1 MKKQDCSIFME
12 EVLTVETP
20 LTGPAA
26 LHVQSCPECAAL
38 RESLEC
44 FTGNAALPEV
54 PETLDRAV
62 LEYAGTARRRRNF
75 HQLFFRR
82 IMPFAAAAAAAVVC
96 VAALLPE
103 ADPVSPR
110 EFGADLT
117 VAAAKSVKEWN
128 VLESEACD
136 LHYELMSCQQILTAD
151 WHGTM

>member
-1 MKKQDCSIFME
+1 MKQQECSSFLE
-12 EVLTVETP
+12 EILAGKSP
-20 LTGPAA
+20 LSLEAA
-26 LHVQSCPECAAL
+26 EHVKCCAECAAL

-62 LEYAGTARRRRNF
+62 LGYAKKARCRRNF

-96 VAALLPE
+96 VVALLPE
-103 ADPVSPR
+103 SAPGSPR
-110 EFGADLT
+110 ELGADLT
-117 VAAAKSVKEWN
+117 MAAAKSAKEWN
-128 VLESEACD
+128 VLESEAFD